1 MLLVEGI
8 EVNAADFVRFDVYVN
23 TREYHKVPLGG
34 RKMVGSFVTLKHP
47 GKEGMVL
54 QTSMR
59 VALNELLEDLGDE
72 GDDSVTVRRHIGS
85 GKRTCYNRRL
95 ENRVHGRV
103 IRSADS

>member
-59 VALNELLEDLGDE
+59 VALNELLEDLGAE
-72 GDDSVTVRRHIGS
+72 GDDSVTVTLVPVRGHVTIG
-85 GKRTCYNRRL
+85 GLRIGYMD
-95 ENRVHGRV
+95 G
-103 IRSADS
+103 